1 MRQDMNTLKKDEN
14 NLMSKIIKILN
25 EFQDFE
31 QPFVNKEGDII
42 IRKKLTVRKSNQPS
56 ILTNIFKEIIKN
68 DLKKNR
74 V

>member
-1 MRQDMNTLKKDEN
+1 MNTFKKDED
-14 NLMSKIIKILN
+14 NLINKIIKILN

-31 QPFVNKEGDII
+31 QPFVNKKGDII
-42 IRKKLTVRKSNQPS
+42 IRKKLTVRKINQS
-56 ILTNIFKEIIKN
+56 SVLTNIFKDIIKN

>member
-1 MRQDMNTLKKDEN
+1 MNTLKKDEN
-14 NLMSKIIKILN
+14 NLMTKIIKILN

-42 IRKKLTVRKSNQPS
+42 IRKKLTVKKNNQAS

>member
-1 MRQDMNTLKKDEN
+1 MNTLKKDEN
-14 NLMSKIIKILN
+14 NLITKIIKILN

-42 IRKKLTVRKSNQPS
+42 IRKKLTVRKSNQSS